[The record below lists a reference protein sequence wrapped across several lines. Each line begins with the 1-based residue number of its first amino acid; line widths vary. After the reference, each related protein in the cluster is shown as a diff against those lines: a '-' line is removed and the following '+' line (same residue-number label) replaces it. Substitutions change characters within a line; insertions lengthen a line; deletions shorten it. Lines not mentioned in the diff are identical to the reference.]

1 MYDCGYFGDPAG
13 TTFDEA
19 VKNAW
24 GSFQHWKKRERS
36 VVLNHN
42 SELQALLVETIVF
55 YHVACLRQ
63 HAFEVYPSLPD
74 SKPHLSIRLQVAM
87 MRSGI

>member
-1 MYDCGYFGDPAG
+1 MAKFSALEKNEKDQLFS
-13 TTFDEA
+13 TTIQ
-19 VKNAW
+19 
-24 GSFQHWKKRERS
+24 SFKRYS
-36 VVLNHN
+36 LKPF
-42 SELQALLVETIVF
+42 F
-55 YHVACLRQ
+55 YQVACLRQ